1 MTGEAATRSLHR
13 EVPGTRASAE
23 NPPAP
28 GRPERAG
35 RPWRAGGAEAR
46 GAWILT
52 APYLVLLLIGG
63 IIPVGYALATAF
75 QRPSTPLQPNGG
87 FGSIE
92 SFRTVVTD
100 FRFAETFL
108 NIFTTLLVWLPIMM
122 IGIVGLALLVHAS
135 PGRFGSTMRFVYYI
149 PGALA
154 GVANLV
160 LWVYLLNPSQ
170 SPIEGFWH
178 VVGIDTIKQAVATP
192 NHLPFILAA
201 MMFFQGVGSWIIVV
215 NGGLNGI
222 GDEVLEAASMDGAN
236 AWQVAWHV
244 KLPIIRPWIG
254 YAALMNLAYGFQL
267 FLEPQLLDQVAGNAL
282 PDQWT
287 PTQLGYA
294 FAFSNYNFPAAAAMS
309 LILLVITLVIG
320 LLIVFRSG
328 LFGEER

>member
-1 MTGEAATRSLHR
+1 MTNGLTEAPVADAPVAVPARRTRRSAGR
-13 EVPGTRASAE
+13 RSAE
-23 NPPAP
+23 T
-28 GRPERAG
+28 
-35 RPWRAGGAEAR
+35 R
-46 GAWILT
+46 GAWLLT
-52 APYLVLLLIGG
+52 TPYLALLMIGG
-63 IIPVGYALATAF
+63 IIPVGYAIVTALET
-75 QRPSTPLQPNGG
+75 PSTPLHPRSE
-87 FGSIE
+87 FGSVE
-92 SFRTVVTD
+92 SFHTVVTD
-100 FRFAETFL
+100 FRFVDTFM
-108 NIFTTLLVWLPIMM
+108 NVFATLAVWLPIMM

-135 PGRFGSTMRFVYYI
+135 PGRFGTTMRFVYYI

-170 SPIEGFWH
+170 SPIEGVWRAL
-178 VVGIDTIKQAVATP
+178 GIDTIKQAVATP
-192 NHLPFILAA
+192 NHLPFILTA

-222 GDEVLEAASMDGAN
+222 SEEVLEAASLDGAN
-236 AWQVAWHV
+236 AWQLAWYV
-244 KLPIIRPWIG
+244 KLPIIRPWLG

-267 FLEPQLLDQVAGNAL
+267 FLEPQLLDQVASNAL

-309 LILLVITLVIG
+309 LILLVITLSIG

-328 LFGEER
+328 LFGTEEPS

>member
-1 MTGEAATRSLHR
+1 MTNGLTDAPVAGAAVAIPPRRSR
-13 EVPGTRASAE
+13 RSSGRRSAE
-23 NPPAP
+23 T
-28 GRPERAG
+28 
-35 RPWRAGGAEAR
+35 R
-46 GAWILT
+46 GAWLLT
-52 APYLVLLLIGG
+52 TPYLALLMIGG
-63 IIPVGYALATAF
+63 IVPVGYAIVAALET
-75 QRPSTPLQPNGG
+75 PSTPLSPHSK
-87 FGSIE
+87 FGSVE

-100 FRFAETFL
+100 FRFVDTFM
-108 NIFTTLLVWLPIMM
+108 NVFATLAVWLPIMM

-135 PGRFGSTMRFVYYI
+135 PGAFGATMRFVYYI

-170 SPIEGFWH
+170 SPIEGVWRAL
-178 VVGIDTIKQAVATP
+178 GIDTIKQAVATP

-222 GDEVLEAASMDGAN
+222 SEDVLEAASLDGAN
-236 AWQVAWHV
+236 AWQLAWYV
-244 KLPIIRPWIG
+244 KLPIIRPWLG

-267 FLEPQLLDQVAGNAL
+267 FLEPQLLDQVASNAL

-309 LILLVITLVIG
+309 LILLVITLSIG

-328 LFGEER
+328 LFGTEEPS